1 MSSKAEVSSVV
12 MIILYVYGGVQLRL
26 TMQRDGDKAGA
37 NRLAGTAYCRL
48 DRIFLLAADV

>member
-1 MSSKAEVSSVV
+1 MSLKAEANSVV
-12 MIILYVYGGVQLRL
+12 MMILYVYGVQLRL
-26 TMQRDGDKAGA
+26 TMHRDGDKAGA